1 MSKVN
6 LIVDQGTNFNTII
19 ELTDE
24 NNDPLNVTGYSAS
37 GQIRKHPGSNTAVSF
52 TTNLSNGYLTISLSH
67 AQTSNIVPGRYSYD
81 VELTDASNVRIRIIE
96 GIVTVT
102 PEVTR

>member
-6 LIVDQGTNFNTII
+6 LIIDQGTTFNTII

-24 NNDPLNVTGYSAS
+24 NNDFLNVTGYSAA
-37 GQIRKHPGSNTAVSF
+37 GQIRKHPGSNSAVSF
-52 TTNLSNGYLTISLSH
+52 STALSNGQLVISLSSS
-67 AQTSNIVPGRYSYD
+67 QTSNIAAGRYSYD
-81 VELTDASNVRIRIIE
+81 VELTDPTNSRIRVIE